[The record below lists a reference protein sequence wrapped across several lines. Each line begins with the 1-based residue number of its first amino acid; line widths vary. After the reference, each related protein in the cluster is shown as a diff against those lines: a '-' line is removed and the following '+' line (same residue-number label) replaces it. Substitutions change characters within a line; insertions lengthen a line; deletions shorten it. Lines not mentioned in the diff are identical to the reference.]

1 MSDFIVSARK
11 YRPATFA
18 SVVGQ
23 KHITS
28 TLKNAIERAQ
38 LAHAYLFCGPRGVGK
53 TTCARIFAK
62 AINCLSPNGAEAC
75 NECESCR
82 SFNEGRSLNIHEL
95 DAASNNSV
103 EDIRTLIEQVRI
115 IPQVGRYSVFII
127 DEVHMLSAAAFN
139 AFLKTL
145 EEPPAHAIFILAT
158 TEKHKIIPTILSRCQ
173 IYDFNRIRVED
184 SVEYLKY
191 IASQEGISADEESL
205 NLIAQKADGGMRD
218 ALSMFDK
225 AVSFCGTAL
234 DYRNV
239 AQTLNV
245 LDYDTY
251 FSVTEMLLAGNYVDV
266 LVAFDSVLSK
276 GFSGQTFMSGMNRH
290 MRDLLMARQPDTL
303 RLIEMTGTL
312 LERYRTQAGACNV
325 EFLFGAI
332 SILTE
337 LDGKIRQSSNQ
348 RLLVELGLMK
358 IAGLGQKKNDDLT
371 SSGEYSLPA
380 LSPRTAAGAA
390 ATPTAA
396 ARPAP
401 QQSASTVQAQTVS
414 AAGQTTPGTPQ
425 SGAGAT
431 VQAAVRPEAGQTAV
445 RPDAGQAATPPAAGQ
460 TAPAAGQTAPSAVQ
474 PGAGQTGQGTVRPE
488 AGPTASAGIPQVSGF
503 SVRGAAMQT
512 PGPQAAEVSAQDN
525 APQAAAI
532 GQTIPGGAANPAAQ
546 GGMANPAMQSGTP
559 NPTAQGGAA
568 NPAAQGGAAVPAVL
582 GGTPHPT
589 AQGGAAVP
597 AVQTAGGTT
606 AETAPQPAPAK
617 PAVQTAPA
625 PARRP
630 LISGA
635 SLSELLASA
644 GSDPDEELSDGETPD
659 EAEVVTVDPEC
670 AEKLEHARSRILNLI
685 KEKRPRF
692 VPAFELMTFRDN
704 TISVSVPTSEL
715 REEILRSKTG
725 MLMRIAELAGI
736 EGMIELEV
744 IVNEEIRAVRPIKL
758 EDRVRYITEKNPLV
772 AELRK
777 ALDLEVE

>member
-28 TLKNAIERAQ
+28 TLKNAIERGQ

-62 AINCLSPNGAEAC
+62 AINCLNPNGSEAC

-184 SVEYLKY
+184 GVEYLKY
-191 IASQEGISADEESL
+191 IASQEGIAADEESL

-225 AVSFCGTAL
+225 AVSFCGKAL

-251 FSVTEMLLAGNYVDV
+251 FSVTEMLLAGNYVDT
-266 LVAFDSVLSK
+266 LVTFDSVLSR
-276 GFSGQTFMSGMNRH
+276 GFSGQTFMAGLNRH
-290 MRDLLMARQPDTL
+290 MRDLLMAKRPETL

-312 LERYRTQAGACNV
+312 LERYRTQAGACSV

-332 SILTE
+332 SCLTE

-358 IAGLGQKKNDDLT
+358 IAGLGQKKNDSLT
-371 SSGEYSLPA
+371 SSGEYPLPT
-380 LSPRTAAGAA
+380 LTPRTAGSAPAAAPAAAGQPAAATAQSAGITATDNPATNAPAANASGNPGAPATATAQPAAQAAGAA
-390 ATPTAA
+390 TA
-396 ARPAP
+396 PP
-401 QQSASTVQAQTVS
+401 S
-414 AAGQTTPGTPQ
+414 AATSAAMPAASP
-425 SGAGAT
+425 AG
-431 VQAAVRPEAGQTAV
+431 R
-445 RPDAGQAATPPAAGQ
+445 PAAG
-460 TAPAAGQTAPSAVQ
+460 T
-474 PGAGQTGQGTVRPE
+474 
-488 AGPTASAGIPQVSGF
+488 SAG
-503 SVRGAAMQT
+503 
-512 PGPQAAEVSAQDN
+512 
-525 APQAAAI
+525 
-532 GQTIPGGAANPAAQ
+532 PAAQ
-546 GGMANPAMQSGTP
+546 GTLP
-559 NPTAQGGAA
+559 
-568 NPAAQGGAAVPAVL
+568 V
-582 GGTPHPT
+582 
-589 AQGGAAVP
+589 
-597 AVQTAGGTT
+597 
-606 AETAPQPAPAK
+606 QPAPGMM
-617 PAVQTAPA
+617 
-625 PARRP
+625 RRP

-644 GSDPDEELSDGETPD
+644 GGDPDEELSDGETPD
-659 EAEVVTVDPEC
+659 EPETVRIDPDC
-670 AEKLEHARSRILNLI
+670 AEKLEHARGRILNLI

-692 VPAFELMTFRDN
+692 VPAFELMAFRDN
-704 TISVSVPTSEL
+704 TISVSVPTTEL

-744 IVNEEIRAVRPIKL
+744 TVNEEIRAARPIKL

>member
-28 TLKNAIERAQ
+28 TLKNAIERGQ

-62 AINCLSPNGAEAC
+62 AINCLNPNGSEAC

-184 SVEYLKY
+184 GVEYLKY
-191 IASQEGISADEESL
+191 IASQEGIAADEESL
-205 NLIAQKADGGMRD
+205 NLIAQKADGGRRD

-225 AVSFCGTAL
+225 AVSFCGKAL

-251 FSVTEMLLAGNYVDV
+251 FGVTEMLLAGNYVDT
-266 LVAFDSVLSK
+266 LVTFDSVLSR
-276 GFSGQTFMSGMNRH
+276 GFSGQTFMAGLNRH
-290 MRDLLMARQPDTL
+290 MRDLLMAKRPETL

-312 LERYRTQAGACNV
+312 LERYRTQAGACDV

-332 SILTE
+332 SCLTE

-348 RLLVELGLMK
+348 RLFVELGLMK
-358 IAGLGQKKNDDLT
+358 IAGLGQKKNDSLT
-371 SSGEYSLPA
+371 SSGEYPLPT
-380 LSPRTAAGAA
+380 LTPRTAGPASAA
-390 ATPTAA
+390 A
-396 ARPAP
+396 PA
-401 QQSASTVQAQTVS
+401 
-414 AAGQTTPGTPQ
+414 AAGQP
-425 SGAGAT
+425 AT
-431 VQAAVRPEAGQTAV
+431 ATA
-445 RPDAGQAATPPAAGQ
+445 
-460 TAPAAGQTAPSAVQ
+460 
-474 PGAGQTGQGTVRPE
+474 
-488 AGPTASAGIPQVSGF
+488 
-503 SVRGAAMQT
+503 
-512 PGPQAAEVSAQDN
+512 QAAEVSATGNPATN
-525 APQAAAI
+525 APAANAS
-532 GQTIPGGAANPAAQ
+532 GNPAAPAAATAQ
-546 GGMANPAMQSGTP
+546 PAGVSATGNPATNAPAASASGNPGAPAAATAQP
-559 NPTAQGGAA
+559 AAQAAGAATAPPSAATSAAMPAASPAGRPAAGTSAGPTAQGTL
-568 NPAAQGGAAVPAVL
+568 PA
-582 GGTPHPT
+582 
-589 AQGGAAVP
+589 
-597 AVQTAGGTT
+597 
-606 AETAPQPAPAK
+606 QPAPGMK
-617 PAVQTAPA
+617 
-625 PARRP
+625 RRP

-644 GSDPDEELSDGETPD
+644 GGDPDEELSDGETPD
-659 EAEVVTVDPEC
+659 EPETVRIDPDC
-670 AEKLEHARSRILNLI
+670 AEKLEHARGRILNLI

-692 VPAFELMTFRDN
+692 VPAFELMAFRDN
-704 TISVSVPTSEL
+704 TISVSVPTTEL

-744 IVNEEIRAVRPIKL
+744 TVNEEIRAARPIKL

>member
-28 TLKNAIERAQ
+28 TLKNAIERGQ

-62 AINCLSPNGAEAC
+62 AINCLNPNGSEAC

-184 SVEYLKY
+184 GVEYLKY
-191 IASQEGISADEESL
+191 IASQEGIAADEESL

-225 AVSFCGTAL
+225 AVSFCGKAL

-251 FSVTEMLLAGNYVDV
+251 FSVTEMLLAGNYVDT
-266 LVAFDSVLSK
+266 LVTFDSVLSR
-276 GFSGQTFMSGMNRH
+276 GFSGQTFMAGLNRH
-290 MRDLLMARQPDTL
+290 MRDLLMAKRPETL

-312 LERYRTQAGACNV
+312 LERYRTQAGACSV

-332 SILTE
+332 SCLTE

-358 IAGLGQKKNDDLT
+358 IAGLGQKKNDSLT
-371 SSGEYSLPA
+371 SSGEYPLPT
-380 LSPRTAAGAA
+380 LTPRTAGPASAAAPAAAGQPAAATAQSAGITATGNPATNAPATSASGNPAAPASATAQPAAQAAGAA
-390 ATPTAA
+390 TA
-396 ARPAP
+396 PP
-401 QQSASTVQAQTVS
+401 S
-414 AAGQTTPGTPQ
+414 AATSAAMPAASP
-425 SGAGAT
+425 AG
-431 VQAAVRPEAGQTAV
+431 R
-445 RPDAGQAATPPAAGQ
+445 PAAG
-460 TAPAAGQTAPSAVQ
+460 T
-474 PGAGQTGQGTVRPE
+474 
-488 AGPTASAGIPQVSGF
+488 SAG
-503 SVRGAAMQT
+503 
-512 PGPQAAEVSAQDN
+512 
-525 APQAAAI
+525 
-532 GQTIPGGAANPAAQ
+532 PAAQ
-546 GGMANPAMQSGTP
+546 GTLP
-559 NPTAQGGAA
+559 
-568 NPAAQGGAAVPAVL
+568 V
-582 GGTPHPT
+582 
-589 AQGGAAVP
+589 
-597 AVQTAGGTT
+597 
-606 AETAPQPAPAK
+606 QPAPGMM
-617 PAVQTAPA
+617 
-625 PARRP
+625 RRP

-644 GSDPDEELSDGETPD
+644 GGDPDEELSDGETPD
-659 EAEVVTVDPEC
+659 EPETVRIDPDC
-670 AEKLEHARSRILNLI
+670 AEKLEHARGRILNLI

-704 TISVSVPTSEL
+704 TISVSVPTTEL

-736 EGMIELEV
+736 SGAIELEV
-744 IVNEEIRAVRPIKL
+744 IVNEEIRAARPIKL
-758 EDRVRYITEKNPLV
+758 EDRVKHMTEKNPLI

>member
-11 YRPATFA
+11 YRPATFR

-28 TLKNAIERAQ
+28 TLQNAIERGQ

-62 AINCLSPNGAEAC
+62 AINCLAPHGAEAC

-184 SVEYLKY
+184 SVEYLRY
-191 IASQEGISADEESL
+191 IASEEGVAADEESL

-225 AVSFCGTAL
+225 AVSFCGTTL

-251 FSVTEMLLAGNYVDV
+251 FGVTEMLLRGDYAEA
-266 LVAFDSVLSK
+266 LVTFDAVLSK
-276 GFSGQTFMSGMNRH
+276 GFSGQTFMAGLNRH
-290 MRDLLMARQPDTL
+290 MRDLLMAERPETL

-312 LERYRTQAGACNV
+312 LERYRTQAGACSV

-332 SILTE
+332 SVLTE

-358 IAGLGQKKNDDLT
+358 IAGLGQKKNDLLT
-371 SSGEYSLPA
+371 PSGEYPLPE
-380 LSPRTAAGAA
+380 LTSRTAAPAARAETQPAPPPPASGTEGAA
-390 ATPTAA
+390 NAARLRPEPAPAAEGSRPEPSGRAAPSPEPAAASGVRPDGNVPPAAAPAMASGTAPATRPGPAAPIGTEVPAADTRPAAAPQPVPQPA
-396 ARPAP
+396 ARPA
-401 QQSASTVQAQTVS
+401 
-414 AAGQTTPGTPQ
+414 GT
-425 SGAGAT
+425 
-431 VQAAVRPEAGQTAV
+431 
-445 RPDAGQAATPPAAGQ
+445 
-460 TAPAAGQTAPSAVQ
+460 
-474 PGAGQTGQGTVRPE
+474 
-488 AGPTASAGIPQVSGF
+488 
-503 SVRGAAMQT
+503 
-512 PGPQAAEVSAQDN
+512 
-525 APQAAAI
+525 
-532 GQTIPGGAANPAAQ
+532 
-546 GGMANPAMQSGTP
+546 
-559 NPTAQGGAA
+559 
-568 NPAAQGGAAVPAVL
+568 
-582 GGTPHPT
+582 
-589 AQGGAAVP
+589 
-597 AVQTAGGTT
+597 
-606 AETAPQPAPAK
+606 
-617 PAVQTAPA
+617 
-625 PARRP
+625 ARRP
-630 LISGA
+630 LISGT
-635 SLSELLASA
+635 SLSDLLASA
-644 GSDPDEELSDGETPD
+644 GNPAAQPEKTQDPEP
-659 EAEVVTVDPEC
+659 AAATVDPEC
-670 AEKLEHARSRILNLI
+670 AAKLERARERILALI
-685 KEKRPRF
+685 RERRPRF
-692 VPAFELMTFRDN
+692 VPAFEQMLFRGD
-704 TISVSVPTSEL
+704 TIAVSVPTTEL
-715 REEILRSKTG
+715 RDEILRSKTG
-725 MLMRIAELAGI
+725 MLMRIAELAGVT
-736 EGMIELEV
+736 GRIELE
-744 IVNEEIRAVRPIKL
+744 ITVNEQIRAARPIRL
-758 EDRVRYITEKNPLV
+758 EDRVKYITEKNPLV

>member
-11 YRPATFA
+11 YRPATFR

-28 TLKNAIERAQ
+28 TLQNAIERGQ

-62 AINCLSPNGAEAC
+62 AINCLAPHGAEAC

-184 SVEYLKY
+184 SVEYLRY
-191 IASQEGISADEESL
+191 IAAQEGVTADEESL

-251 FSVTEMLLAGNYVDV
+251 FGVTEMLLAGNYVDA
-266 LVAFDSVLSK
+266 LVTFDTVLSK
-276 GFSGQTFMSGMNRH
+276 GFSGQTFMAGLNRH

-312 LERYRTQAGACNV
+312 LERYRTQAGACSV

-358 IAGLGQKKNDDLT
+358 TAGLGQKKNDTLT
-371 SSGEYSLPA
+371 SSGEYPLPELTTPA
-380 LSPRTAAGAA
+380 RVAAS
-390 ATPTAA
+390 TPT
-396 ARPAP
+396 P
-401 QQSASTVQAQTVS
+401 
-414 AAGQTTPGTPQ
+414 
-425 SGAGAT
+425 
-431 VQAAVRPEAGQTAV
+431 
-445 RPDAGQAATPPAAGQ
+445 
-460 TAPAAGQTAPSAVQ
+460 
-474 PGAGQTGQGTVRPE
+474 
-488 AGPTASAGIPQVSGF
+488 
-503 SVRGAAMQT
+503 
-512 PGPQAAEVSAQDN
+512 
-525 APQAAAI
+525 
-532 GQTIPGGAANPAAQ
+532 ANPAA
-546 GGMANPAMQSGTP
+546 PAPAT
-559 NPTAQGGAA
+559 
-568 NPAAQGGAAVPAVL
+568 PAAAAVPA
-582 GGTPHPT
+582 
-589 AQGGAAVP
+589 Q
-597 AVQTAGGTT
+597 
-606 AETAPQPAPAK
+606 PQPAPAVRQQPEMPSEPRPAAQPRPETVPAAQPAQAVSQQPAAQPEPAAPQVVK
-617 PAVQTAPA
+617 PV
-625 PARRP
+625 RRP
-630 LISGA
+630 MISGT
-635 SLSELLASA
+635 SLSELLAS
-644 GSDPDEELSDGETPD
+644 GGNISDAESPDGE
-659 EAEVVTVDPEC
+659 AETEPETVEIDPACEQ
-670 AEKLEHARSRILNLI
+670 KLEQAREGILNLLRT
-685 KEKRPRF
+685 KRPRF
-692 VPAFELMTFRDN
+692 VPAFELMSVRGN
-704 TISVSVPTSEL
+704 TISVSVPTTEL
-715 REEILRSKTG
+715 REEMLRSKTG

-736 EGMIELEV
+736 SGAIELEV
-744 IVNEEIRAVRPIKL
+744 IVNEEIRAARPIKL
-758 EDRVRYITEKNPLV
+758 EDRVKYMTEKNPLIV
-772 AELRK
+772 ELRR

>member
-28 TLKNAIERAQ
+28 TLKNAIERGQ

-62 AINCLSPNGAEAC
+62 AINCLNPNGSEAC

-173 IYDFNRIRVED
+173 IYDFNRIRVEAG
-184 SVEYLKY
+184 VEYLKY
-191 IASQEGISADEESL
+191 IASQEGIAADEESL

-225 AVSFCGTAL
+225 AVSFCGKAL

-251 FSVTEMLLAGNYVDV
+251 FGVTEMLLAGNYVDT
-266 LVAFDSVLSK
+266 LVTFDSVLSR
-276 GFSGQTFMSGMNRH
+276 GFSGQTFMAGLNRH
-290 MRDLLMARQPDTL
+290 MRDLLMAKRPETL

-312 LERYRTQAGACNV
+312 LERYRTQAGACDV

-332 SILTE
+332 SCLTE

-348 RLLVELGLMK
+348 RLFVELGLMK
-358 IAGLGQKKNDDLT
+358 IAGLGQKKNDSLT
-371 SSGEYSLPA
+371 SSGEYPLPT
-380 LSPRTAAGAA
+380 LTPRTAGPASAA
-390 ATPTAA
+390 A
-396 ARPAP
+396 PA
-401 QQSASTVQAQTVS
+401 
-414 AAGQTTPGTPQ
+414 AAGQP
-425 SGAGAT
+425 AT
-431 VQAAVRPEAGQTAV
+431 ATA
-445 RPDAGQAATPPAAGQ
+445 
-460 TAPAAGQTAPSAVQ
+460 
-474 PGAGQTGQGTVRPE
+474 
-488 AGPTASAGIPQVSGF
+488 
-503 SVRGAAMQT
+503 
-512 PGPQAAEVSAQDN
+512 QAAEVSATGNPATN
-525 APQAAAI
+525 APAANAS
-532 GQTIPGGAANPAAQ
+532 GNPAAPAAATAQ
-546 GGMANPAMQSGTP
+546 PAGVSATGNPATNAPAASASGNPGAPAAATAQP
-559 NPTAQGGAA
+559 AAQAAGAATAPPSAATSAAMPAASPAGRPAAGTSAGPTAQGTL
-568 NPAAQGGAAVPAVL
+568 PA
-582 GGTPHPT
+582 
-589 AQGGAAVP
+589 
-597 AVQTAGGTT
+597 
-606 AETAPQPAPAK
+606 QPAPGMK
-617 PAVQTAPA
+617 
-625 PARRP
+625 RRP

-644 GSDPDEELSDGETPD
+644 GGDPDEELSDGETPD
-659 EAEVVTVDPEC
+659 EPETVRIDPDC
-670 AEKLEHARSRILNLI
+670 AEKLEHARGRILNLI

-704 TISVSVPTSEL
+704 TISVSVPTTEL

-744 IVNEEIRAVRPIKL
+744 TVNEEIRAARPIKL

>member
-1 MSDFIVSARK
+1 MNV
-11 YRPATFA
+11 
-18 SVVGQ
+18 
-23 KHITS
+23 
-28 TLKNAIERAQ
+28 IE
-38 LAHAYLFCGPRGVGK
+38 
-53 TTCARIFAK
+53 I
-62 AINCLSPNGAEAC
+62 
-75 NECESCR
+75 
-82 SFNEGRSLNIHEL
+82 
-95 DAASNNSV
+95 DAASNNGV
-103 EDIRTLIEQVRI
+103 DNIRQIREEVSYRPTEGKYKV
-115 IPQVGRYSVFII
+115 YII
-127 DEVHMLSAAAFN
+127 DEVHMLSAGAFN
-139 AFLKTL
+139 ALLKTL

-239 AQTLNV
+239 AQTLSV

-312 LERYRTQAGACNV
+312 LERYRTQAGACSV

-332 SILTE
+332 SVLTE

-358 IAGLGQKKNDDLT
+358 IAGLGQKKNDTLT
-371 SSGEYSLPA
+371 SSGEYPLPE
-380 LSPRTAAGAA
+380 LTPRTAAAAAA
-390 ATPTAA
+390 ATPAA
-396 ARPAP
+396 QPQPDPATRPGPNPVPAAP
-401 QQSASTVQAQTVS
+401 QQ
-414 AAGQTTPGTPQ
+414 
-425 SGAGAT
+425 
-431 VQAAVRPEAGQTAV
+431 
-445 RPDAGQAATPPAAGQ
+445 PA
-460 TAPAAGQTAPSAVQ
+460 AVQ
-474 PGAGQTGQGTVRPE
+474 PGQASQP
-488 AGPTASAGIPQVSGF
+488 ASAP
-503 SVRGAAMQT
+503 
-512 PGPQAAEVSAQDN
+512 
-525 APQAAAI
+525 
-532 GQTIPGGAANPAAQ
+532 
-546 GGMANPAMQSGTP
+546 
-559 NPTAQGGAA
+559 
-568 NPAAQGGAAVPAVL
+568 
-582 GGTPHPT
+582 
-589 AQGGAAVP
+589 
-597 AVQTAGGTT
+597 
-606 AETAPQPAPAK
+606 APQPAAPRPETPAQPAAAPGPAPAPATRPEASK
-617 PAVQTAPA
+617 PAPQ

-630 LISGA
+630 LISGT

-644 GSDPDEELSDGETPD
+644 GSNPDEEPSEQET
-659 EAEVVTVDPEC
+659 AEPEVATIDPEC
-670 AEKLEHARSRILNLI
+670 ERKLERAREKILNLI
-685 KEKRPRF
+685 RERRPRF
-692 VPAFELMTFRDN
+692 VPAFELMRVQGN
-704 TISVSVPTSEL
+704 TISLSVPTSEL

-736 EGMIELEV
+736 TGAIELEV
-744 IVNEEIRAVRPIKL
+744 VVNEEIRAARPIKL
-758 EDRVRYITEKNPLV
+758 EDRVKYMTEKNPLI

>member
-62 AINCLSPNGAEAC
+62 AINCLIPNGAEAC

-191 IASQEGISADEESL
+191 IAGQENISADEESL

-225 AVSFCGTAL
+225 AVSFCGTML

-266 LVAFDSVLSK
+266 LVTFDTVLSK
-276 GFSGQTFMSGMNRH
+276 GFAGQTFTAGLNRH
-290 MRDLLMARQPDTL
+290 MRDLLMAKRPETL

-312 LERYRTQAGACNV
+312 LERYQTQAGACNV

-414 AAGQTTPGTPQ
+414 AAGQATPGTPQ
-425 SGAGAT
+425 PGVGAT

-445 RPDAGQAATPPAAGQ
+445 RPDAGQAAAP
-460 TAPAAGQTAPSAVQ
+460 PAAGQTAPSAVQ
-474 PGAGQTGQGTVRPE
+474 PGAGQTGQGSVRPE
-488 AGPTASAGIPQVSGF
+488 AGPAASAGIPQVSGF
-503 SVRGAAMQT
+503 SVRGATMQT
-512 PGPQAAEVSAQDN
+512 AGPQAAEVSAQDN
-525 APQAAAI
+525 APQAAAA

-568 NPAAQGGAAVPAVL
+568 NPAAQ
-582 GGTPHPT
+582 
-589 AQGGAAVP
+589 
-597 AVQTAGGTT
+597 TAGGTT
-606 AETAPQPAPAK
+606 AETALQPAPAK

-659 EAEVVTVDPEC
+659 EAEAATVDPEC

-704 TISVSVPTSEL
+704 TISVSVPTTEL

>member
-11 YRPATFA
+11 YRPATFS

-28 TLKNAIERAQ
+28 TLKNAIERGQ

-62 AINCLSPNGAEAC
+62 AINCLHPEGAEAC
-75 NECESCR
+75 NTCESCR
-82 SFNEGRSLNIHEL
+82 SFNDGRSLNIHEL

-184 SVEYLKY
+184 GVEYLKY
-191 IASQEGISADEESL
+191 IASQEGIAADEESL

-225 AVSFCGTAL
+225 AVSFCGKAL

-251 FSVTEMLLAGNYVDV
+251 FSVTEMLLAGNYVDT
-266 LVAFDSVLSK
+266 LVTFDSVLSR
-276 GFSGQTFMSGMNRH
+276 GFSGQTFMAGLNRH
-290 MRDLLMARQPDTL
+290 MRDLLMAKRPETL

-312 LERYRTQAGACNV
+312 LERYRTQAGACDV

-332 SILTE
+332 SCLTE

-358 IAGLGQKKNDDLT
+358 IAGLGQKKNDSLT
-371 SSGEYSLPA
+371 SSGEYPLPT
-380 LSPRTAAGAA
+380 LTPRTAGSAPAAAPAAAGQPAPRPATNASGNPGAPAAATATAQPAGVSATGNPATNAPAANASGNPEAPAAATAQPAGVSATGNPATNAPATSASGNPAAPASATAQPAAQAAGAA
-390 ATPTAA
+390 TA
-396 ARPAP
+396 PP
-401 QQSASTVQAQTVS
+401 S
-414 AAGQTTPGTPQ
+414 AATSAAMPAASP
-425 SGAGAT
+425 AG
-431 VQAAVRPEAGQTAV
+431 R
-445 RPDAGQAATPPAAGQ
+445 PAAG
-460 TAPAAGQTAPSAVQ
+460 TS
-474 PGAGQTGQGTVRPE
+474 
-488 AGPTASAGIPQVSGF
+488 AGPTAQG
-503 SVRGAAMQT
+503 T
-512 PGPQAAEVSAQDN
+512 L
-525 APQAAAI
+525 
-532 GQTIPGGAANPAAQ
+532 PA
-546 GGMANPAMQSGTP
+546 
-559 NPTAQGGAA
+559 
-568 NPAAQGGAAVPAVL
+568 
-582 GGTPHPT
+582 
-589 AQGGAAVP
+589 
-597 AVQTAGGTT
+597 
-606 AETAPQPAPAK
+606 QPAPGMK
-617 PAVQTAPA
+617 
-625 PARRP
+625 RRP

-644 GSDPDEELSDGETPD
+644 GGDPDEEPSDGETPD
-659 EAEVVTVDPEC
+659 EPETVRIDPDC

-704 TISVSVPTSEL
+704 TISVSVPTTEL

-744 IVNEEIRAVRPIKL
+744 AVNEEIRAARPIKL

>member
-28 TLKNAIERAQ
+28 TLKNAIERGQ

-62 AINCLSPNGAEAC
+62 AINCLNPNGSEAC

-184 SVEYLKY
+184 GVEYLKY
-191 IASQEGISADEESL
+191 IASQEGIAADEESL

-225 AVSFCGTAL
+225 AVSFCGKAL

-251 FSVTEMLLAGNYVDV
+251 FSVTEMLLAGNYVDT
-266 LVAFDSVLSK
+266 LVTFDSVLSR
-276 GFSGQTFMSGMNRH
+276 GFSGQTFMAGLNRH
-290 MRDLLMARQPDTL
+290 MRDLLMAKRPETL

-312 LERYRTQAGACNV
+312 LERYRTQAGACSV

-332 SILTE
+332 SCLTE

-358 IAGLGQKKNDDLT
+358 IAGLGQKKNDSLT
-371 SSGEYSLPA
+371 SSGEYPLPT
-380 LSPRTAAGAA
+380 LTPRTAGPASAAAPAAAGQPAAATAQSAGITATGNPATNAPATSASGNPAAPASATAQPAAQAAGAA
-390 ATPTAA
+390 TA
-396 ARPAP
+396 PP
-401 QQSASTVQAQTVS
+401 S
-414 AAGQTTPGTPQ
+414 AATSAAMPAASP
-425 SGAGAT
+425 AG
-431 VQAAVRPEAGQTAV
+431 R
-445 RPDAGQAATPPAAGQ
+445 PAAG
-460 TAPAAGQTAPSAVQ
+460 T
-474 PGAGQTGQGTVRPE
+474 
-488 AGPTASAGIPQVSGF
+488 SAG
-503 SVRGAAMQT
+503 
-512 PGPQAAEVSAQDN
+512 
-525 APQAAAI
+525 
-532 GQTIPGGAANPAAQ
+532 PAAQ
-546 GGMANPAMQSGTP
+546 GTLP
-559 NPTAQGGAA
+559 
-568 NPAAQGGAAVPAVL
+568 V
-582 GGTPHPT
+582 
-589 AQGGAAVP
+589 
-597 AVQTAGGTT
+597 
-606 AETAPQPAPAK
+606 QPAPGMM
-617 PAVQTAPA
+617 
-625 PARRP
+625 RRP

-644 GSDPDEELSDGETPD
+644 GGATP
-659 EAEVVTVDPEC
+659 T
-670 AEKLEHARSRILNLI
+670 RSCRTA
-685 KEKRPRF
+685 KRPTNPKPCASTRT
-692 VPAFELMTFRDN
+692 VPKNWSTPE
-704 TISVSVPTSEL
+704 
-715 REEILRSKTG
+715 
-725 MLMRIAELAGI
+725 AG
-736 EGMIELEV
+736 
-744 IVNEEIRAVRPIKL
+744 
-758 EDRVRYITEKNPLV
+758 Y
-772 AELRK
+772 
-777 ALDLEVE
+777 